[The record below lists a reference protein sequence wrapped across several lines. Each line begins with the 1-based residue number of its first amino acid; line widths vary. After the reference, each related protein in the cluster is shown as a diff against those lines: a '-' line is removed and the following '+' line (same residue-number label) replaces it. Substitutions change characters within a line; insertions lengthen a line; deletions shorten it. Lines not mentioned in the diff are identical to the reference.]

1 MVLGSRRFKLR
12 LGMYFIRL
20 IPRVCRPSVSRG
32 ISTSSNLCAELYLTF
47 ACPRSVFYSNV
58 EVKQVDVPGSSGAF
72 GILPEHV
79 PTIATLRPG
88 VVGVTEKDGGVKKY
102 FVSSGTVT
110 VNADSTVQVLAEECF
125 PLKEIDA
132 QLVRDNLAK
141 AQSQL
146 SLASTEEKK
155 VEAQITIEAYESML
169 AAL

>member
-1 MVLGSRRFKLR
+1 
-12 LGMYFIRL
+12 YFIRL
-20 IPRVCRPSVSRG
+20 IPRVCRSFINRG
-32 ISTSSNLCAELYLTF
+32 ISTSSNLSAELKLTF
-47 ACPRSVFYSNV
+47 ACPRSAFYNNV

-88 VVGVTEKDGGVKKY
+88 VVAVTENDGAIKKY

-125 PLKEIDA
+125 RLEEVDA

-146 SLASTEEKK
+146 SSASSDEKK
-155 VEAQITIEAYESML
+155 IGAQITIEAYESML
-169 AAL
+169 SAL